1 MIKNN
6 KGFTLTELLAII
18 VLISIFGIIAGP
30 NLTKKIQ
37 SSEQEEKNTLSQN
50 IENAAMIYAAK
61 YYSEKIVNCT
71 ENCEINFTLND
82 LEQDGLIDLKGKC
95 SSAMDK
101 KIYIV
106 REGSGIEYNY
116 NDIEIADCYS
126 SNIGS

>member
-71 ENCEINFTLND
+71 EDCNINFTLND

-95 SSAMDK
+95 EGN
-101 KIYIV
+101 IV
-106 REGSGIEYNY
+106 VEDGKYDYSGIVP
-116 NDIEIADCYS
+116 DSCYT
-126 SNIGS
+126 SN